1 MNIES
6 KIQDLVDQVNNF
18 YPEFDKIFV
27 SLGKPNIKAQVKL
40 LKNKRNLERD
50 VMKRCQKFKKQ
61 AGSYPQWIKLDI
73 VTDTQTIRF
82 DNVAEEL
89 ITTRRNY
96 IDFGIAMDNYWNL
109 TFLPEEINA
118 NAFVRPK
125 KGTNTLFL
133 SEENIN
139 NYLKKYTTHKKR
151 F

>member
-1 MNIES
+1 
-6 KIQDLVDQVNNF
+6 
-18 YPEFDKIFV
+18 
-27 SLGKPNIKAQVKL
+27 
-40 LKNKRNLERD
+40 
-50 VMKRCQKFKKQ
+50 
-61 AGSYPQWIKLDI
+61 LDI

-139 NYLKKYTTHKKR
+139 NYLKKYTTHKKG
-151 F
+151 FSY